1 MKAAKRACGRKATAG
16 VLLAGLASACADGTP
31 PHFAE
36 GAELALRAED
46 GRLAASWPAA
56 EDDREVAAYLV
67 TVNGTPVARQSG
79 TEYAVGEAAELASF
93 RVSVTAVDAAGNE
106 SAPLAAEATMPDR
119 TPPSFSELA
128 HIDLTATG
136 RPGEPA
142 RTLTV
147 AWTAATDNAAVTG
160 YEVRAEDALLGT
172 TEATQLEVPGVALG
186 SDYAVTVVALD
197 AADLRSAP
205 LTARW
210 ADSRQAANE
219 AARLGVEEW
228 LTAHG
233 HPDLGALG
241 GPANPDLLLG
251 EVPSMSDVLEEAAGV
266 APWRPSTDD
275 VPGPAAPADANA
287 AGVLRD
293 RGTPGTIGGLDLR

>member
-1 MKAAKRACGRKATAG
+1 MLVGTHKVRSTAAG
-16 VLLAGLASACADGTP
+16 VLLAGLASACTDGTP
-31 PHFAE
+31 PHFAD
-36 GAELALRAED
+36 GAALTLRAED

-56 EDDREVAAYLV
+56 EDDRGLDAYLV
-67 TVNGTPVARQSG
+67 TVNGTPVARQAG
-79 TEYAVGEAAELASF
+79 TAYAIGEAAELATF
-93 RVSVTAVDAAGNE
+93 RVSITAVDAAGNE

-136 RPGEPA
+136 SLGEPA

-147 AWTAATDNAAVTG
+147 AWNAATDNAAVTG
-160 YEVRAEDALLGT
+160 YEVRAGEALLGT

-186 SDYAVTVVALD
+186 PDYAVSVVAID

-219 AARLGVEEW
+219 AARLGMEEW

-233 HPDLGALG
+233 HPAFGALDPPPG
-241 GPANPDLLLG
+241 LDLLSG
-251 EVPSMSDVLEEAAGV
+251 EVPRVSDALDEAAAVG
-266 APWRPSTDD
+266 PWRPLAPG
-275 VPGPAAPADANA
+275 VPDPAAPADGSA
-287 AGVLRD
+287 AGVLRS
-293 RGTPGTIGGLDLR
+293 RGSPGTIGGADLR